1 MKIINLALPSMENPM
16 PMSKTLRATSSCV
29 TLTVAVTFDASAAM
43 LDRWA
48 VGGPGGWDYLTVD
61 APAHHLF
68 VSRAD
73 RVLVIDTMSGKTVA
87 TIPGTDGVHGVA
99 LAPRR
104 GKGYTSNG
112 RGDNVT
118 EFDLK
123 TLAVLRTFPVSG
135 HNPDAIVFDEP
146 TGHVFTFNG
155 KSHDATVLDAASG
168 HTLATIAL
176 DGKPEFAVSDG
187 HGRIYV
193 NDEDH
198 ARLNVIDVHRNAVV
212 ATWNLDNCEE
222 PSGLAFD
229 PAHHRLFSVCANG
242 EMAVTDAKTGRHVAS
257 VPIGKGPDAV
267 VFDPSRHEIF
277 SSNGA
282 DGTVTAVIQSDAD
295 HYAVAATLD
304 TQTSART
311 ATLDPSTHRLYLAAA
326 EFEPQTETPG
336 QPKKRPPVKGD
347 TFSIL
352 VLTPGEAAT
361 KSKAP

>member
-1 MKIINLALPSMENPM
+1 MENPM
-16 PMSKTLRATSSCV
+16 PMSNLLR
-29 TLTVAVTFDASAAM
+29 VASPYAALVCAVAFDASAHAAT
-43 LDRWA
+43 LDRWEL
-48 VGGPGGWDYLTVD
+48 GGPGGWDYLTVD
-61 APAHHLF
+61 VSAHRLF
-68 VSRAD
+68 VTRSD
-73 RVLVIDTMSGKTVA
+73 RVLVIDTTNGKTVA
-87 TIPGTDGVHGVA
+87 TIPGTEGVHGVA

-112 RGDNVT
+112 RADNVT

-146 TGHVFTFNG
+146 SGHVFTFNG

-168 HTLATIAL
+168 RTLATIAL

-229 PAHHRLFSVCANG
+229 RVHGRLFSVCSNG

-277 SSNGA
+277 SSNGE
-282 DGTVTAVIQSDAD
+282 DGTVTAVKQSDAD
-295 HYAVAATLD
+295 HYAVASTLD
-304 TQTSART
+304 TQKSART
-311 ATLDPSTHRLYLAAA
+311 AALDPSTHRLYLAAA

-336 QPKKRPPVKGD
+336 QPKKRPAVKGD

-352 VLTPGEAAT
+352 VLKPGDAA
-361 KSKAP
+361 KAKAP